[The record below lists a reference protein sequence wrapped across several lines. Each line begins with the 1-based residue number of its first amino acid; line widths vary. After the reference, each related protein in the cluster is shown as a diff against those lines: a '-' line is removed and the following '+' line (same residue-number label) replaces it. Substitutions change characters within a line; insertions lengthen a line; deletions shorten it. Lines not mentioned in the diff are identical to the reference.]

1 MKKMILSLLTGA
13 FLTTGLLCTSCKGQV
28 TINGENGTD
37 TIVFNTDSIREINI
51 NVQTNGTT
59 SSNGVS
65 SDSSTHNNEKNN
77 PDTLSSSAA
86 DQL

>member
-1 MKKMILSLLTGA
+1 MKKTILTFLVGA
-13 FLTTGLLCTSCKGQV
+13 FLTAGLLYTSCKGQV

-59 SSNGVS
+59 SPNEVS
-65 SDSSTHNNEKNN
+65 SDSSNNNNEKDT
-77 PDTLSSSAA
+77 PDTLSNSAA
-86 DQL
+86 DKL